1 MEIEMRDDL
10 MQTANKSQRF
20 ARRGLNSLRILCRLG
35 VSAGLRL
42 VPRASP
48 NVR

>member
-35 VSAGLRL
+35 RLRRFASGS
-42 VPRASP
+42 RASP